1 MQNFKLKNIKNTVH
15 QMRQEGVGP
24 EVWGWVYGIVPC
36 LGLIGFVMSGILSS
50 CTYTLTSS

>member
-15 QMRQEGVGP
+15 QMRQGGVGP

-36 LGLIGFVMSGILSS
+36 LGLIGFVMSGIISS